1 MLHAI
6 FFDDIVKIVA
16 LCLTIIYM
24 PLLKCDGMNFP
35 FFHIKL
41 SYYIYFYI
49 KFYDTI
55 ILGIFQNKFCKI
67 FCKC

>member
-49 KFYDTI
+49 KFYDFNWFGD
-55 ILGIFQNKFCKI
+55 LSKQFL
-67 FCKC
+67 